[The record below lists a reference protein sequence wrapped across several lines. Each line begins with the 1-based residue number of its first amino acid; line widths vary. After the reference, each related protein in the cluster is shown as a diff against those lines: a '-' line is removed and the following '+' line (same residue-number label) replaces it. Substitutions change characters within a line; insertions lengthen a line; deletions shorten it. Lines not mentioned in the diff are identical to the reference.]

1 MAEAGK
7 PVASKGRRRRWVW
20 PVVIVAVVLVPVV
33 AAAGLWLRLNAGP
46 MALPRLVVDRV
57 EAQLDA
63 AMAANDLTVGGIDVS
78 LIDATTEVEVRLR
91 DVRLTDP
98 DGAPRAAFPELILGL
113 DGLPLLSGEV
123 RPMRV
128 DVAGAGMQLRRDAQ
142 GQVDLALSGGGASAQ
157 LSMQETLARIDA
169 MFAAPVFDSLE
180 SVTGSGLELAMADEM
195 TGQVMRVRQAQM
207 RLDRKNDALT
217 LTIGGALEGTRDAT
231 IDIALTRTARQGQT
245 SLGFAFTNLAARDLA
260 TAAPALGWL
269 DLMRAPISGFLGG
282 QLGDDGTV
290 GDLRATL
297 QIGPGRLSLEGT
309 SPLPFDEIASAIRF
323 DARTA
328 RLSFDALELVAP
340 DLSFAATGHADVSPD
355 GAVYVGQFRLNDIM
369 ANPSG
374 VFVAPLDLDGAAL
387 DLRLT
392 LFPDLLI
399 EIGQAVVFDDTLE
412 AHARGRIVSGPDGLD
427 ISLDASLPEVDAS
440 VLLGYWPLAAIPRT
454 RQWVQDN
461 VLLGQISGV
470 DFALRGA
477 AGVAPDYALD
487 FDFEQASV
495 RVVEALPPINAGA
508 GYLSIVGPRLIVQ
521 IDEGR
526 MTAPGGGD
534 VALGGSTMVVDDL
547 TRRGPDARIDLTVA
561 GAMTDVLRL
570 LDEPPVSIFRQGT
583 LTPDQIGQA
592 NVVMRAEIATR
603 LIRHDG
609 IGDTRFAVSG
619 TLADF
624 ASDTL
629 IPGRSL
635 TADRLLVEAS
645 NDAVQVSGRALFDGL
660 PVTGRWGRDLGPGS
674 DPTGRVEGRATVDR
688 GTLSGLGIGLPNWLI
703 SGRGQAD
710 IVLTLPVGDT
720 PQLRVSSD
728 LSGLGLSLPP
738 LGWRLGEAQTGVLEA
753 EIRLGPDPAV
763 TLLQIEGAGLTL
775 NGQVSFL
782 ASGGF
787 NRLSAD
793 SFRIGSWLNVS
804 GALVN
809 RGGGRAPAV
818 EISGGTVDLRG
829 APQTGP
835 GAGTGP
841 GGGGPITAALD
852 RLQVSQ
858 GIALTG
864 LSAEL
869 TSDGGLSGQFA
880 GRVNGLAPVTGTL
893 VATETGPAV
902 RIRAEDGGAVMRAAN
917 VFQTAFGGEMELILR
932 ATGDEGNYDGTL
944 SIDGPRLRDAPAMAE
959 LLNLISVVGLLEQL
973 GGEGIN
979 LGDVDARF
987 RLTPTRLVLQE
998 GTAVGPALGVSMDG
1012 VYGLA
1017 DSQLDMQGVISPL
1030 YMVNGLIGAIFSPRR
1045 EGLFGFSYRLTG
1057 TAQNTQVT
1065 VNPLS
1070 ILTPGIFRDI
1080 FRRPPPDLSDTQ

>member
-1 MAEAGK
+1 
-7 PVASKGRRRRWVW
+7 
-20 PVVIVAVVLVPVV
+20 
-33 AAAGLWLRLNAGP
+33 
-46 MALPRLVVDRV
+46 
-57 EAQLDA
+57 
-63 AMAANDLTVGGIDVS
+63 
-78 LIDATTEVEVRLR
+78 
-91 DVRLTDP
+91 
-98 DGAPRAAFPELILGL
+98 
-113 DGLPLLSGEV
+113 
-123 RPMRV
+123 
-128 DVAGAGMQLRRDAQ
+128 
-142 GQVDLALSGGGASAQ
+142 
-157 LSMQETLARIDA
+157 
-169 MFAAPVFDSLE
+169 
-180 SVTGSGLELAMADEM
+180 
-195 TGQVMRVRQAQM
+195 
-207 RLDRKNDALT
+207 
-217 LTIGGALEGTRDAT
+217 
-231 IDIALTRTARQGQT
+231 
-245 SLGFAFTNLAARDLA
+245 
-260 TAAPALGWL
+260 
-269 DLMRAPISGFLGG
+269 
-282 QLGDDGTV
+282 
-290 GDLRATL
+290 
-297 QIGPGRLSLEGT
+297 
-309 SPLPFDEIASAIRF
+309 
-323 DARTA
+323 
-328 RLSFDALELVAP
+328 
-340 DLSFAATGHADVSPD
+340 
-355 GAVYVGQFRLNDIM
+355 
-369 ANPSG
+369 
-374 VFVAPLDLDGAAL
+374 
-387 DLRLT
+387 
-392 LFPDLLI
+392 
-399 EIGQAVVFDDTLE
+399 
-412 AHARGRIVSGPDGLD
+412 
-427 ISLDASLPEVDAS
+427 
-440 VLLGYWPLAAIPRT
+440 
-454 RQWVQDN
+454 
-461 VLLGQISGV
+461 
-470 DFALRGA
+470 
-477 AGVAPDYALD
+477 
-487 FDFEQASV
+487 
-495 RVVEALPPINAGA
+495 
-508 GYLSIVGPRLIVQ
+508 
-521 IDEGR
+521 

-592 NVVMRAEIATR
+592 NAVMRAEIATR
-603 LIRHDG
+603 LIRQDG

-775 NGQVSFL
+775 NGQVSLL

-893 VATETGPAV
+893 VATDTGPAV